1 MPFGLSRVGVA
12 AGATGALAA
21 GAFGYVLR
29 RPLPMLDGEVRLK
42 GLSAPVDIV
51 RDRWGIPHI
60 SAREALDAYFGQGYC
75 HAQDRLWQME
85 LTRRLGS
92 GRLAEVFGK
101 DALDIDRF
109 QRRVGLRRSAQREW
123 ETLAGGVREILRA
136 YAAGVNACLDGLIGA
151 KKLPVE
157 FVLARFQPQPWE
169 PVDTLVFARYLAYSQ
184 TPNWDS
190 ELVRSRL
197 IARVGYATAA
207 SFEPD
212 VWQPDTDAVPQLG
225 DWGPAELP
233 PRGDLPPLELTGG
246 PLASNAWVVSG
257 SRSST
262 GKPLLANDPH
272 MFPRFPSVF
281 YEAHLTAGGE
291 LNVAGASVPGAPGIL
306 IGHNRHIAWGITA
319 SMADASDLYVERLD
333 PGDARRT
340 EFAGRWESG
349 TLVREPISVKGGG
362 LPLIEEVLITRR
374 HGPLLTPTG
383 SLPDEHRPL
392 ALRSMVLEAPS
403 ATAAMLAINAA
414 TSWDE
419 FRAAARQW
427 GAPAMNLT
435 YADAAGNIGYQ
446 MVGSVPIRQ
455 RGEGLVP
462 SPGWSGQYEW
472 TGTIPFDDLPSAF
485 NPTDGLWANA
495 NHDVAKPG
503 RPGQQGQPF
512 IAREFIDPA
521 RYQRIRQVL
530 ESKPRHSAV
539 DFGALQAD
547 EVSLPARRVVA
558 ALVEHVSP
566 RGGVERRALEEL
578 RRWDG
583 RVSADSPAACV
594 YEVFR
599 NELVRARYA
608 AVVGDMLPALL
619 GVGVHPLL
627 AATSSHYFLQTQRVL
642 AFVEASPG
650 DPAVSRAFHAS
661 IGWLVRKLGS
671 NVANWRWGRLHQ
683 LKLEHALSLRK
694 PLGLLFDV
702 PAFGWGGDLETVR
715 AGGSWPGAFNVAGPI
730 SAYRFIADCGDWDSS
745 LACLP
750 GGQSGHRGS
759 PHYADQVDAWRR
771 VAYHPLSFTR
781 PAIARVQRHALRLVP
796 D

>member
-21 GAFGYVLR
+21 GAFGYLLR
-29 RPLPMLDGEVRLK
+29 RPLPALDGELRIK
-42 GLSAPVDIV
+42 GLSAPVEIV

-60 SAREALDAYFGQGYC
+60 SARESSDAFFAQGFC

-85 LTRRLGS
+85 LTRRLAS

-101 DALDIDRF
+101 DGLDIDRF
-109 QRRVGLRRSAQREW
+109 QRRVGLRRCAQREW
-123 ETLAGGVREILRA
+123 ETASSEVRDMLRA
-136 YAAGVNACLDGLIGA
+136 YAAGVNACLDELVAA

-169 PVDTLVFARYLAYSQ
+169 PVDSLAFARYLAYSQ
-184 TPNWDS
+184 TPNWES
-190 ELVRSRL
+190 ELIRSRL
-197 IARVGYATAA
+197 IARVGYAAAA
-207 SFEPD
+207 SLEAD
-212 VWQPDTDAVPQLG
+212 VWQPDSDALPHLA
-225 DWGPAELP
+225 DWGPTELAQP
-233 PRGDLPPLELTGG
+233 GDLPPLELRGG
-246 PLASNAWVVSG
+246 PLASNAWAVSG

-281 YEAHLTAGGE
+281 YETHLAAGGE
-291 LNVAGASVPGAPGIL
+291 MNVVGGSIPGAPGIL

-319 SMADASDLYVERLD
+319 SMADAADLYVERLD

-340 EFAGRWESG
+340 EFAGHWESG
-349 TLVREPISVKGGG
+349 TLVREAIAVKGSAR
-362 LPLIEEVLITRR
+362 PWIEEVLITRR

-383 SLPDEHRPL
+383 SVPDEHRPL
-392 ALRSMVLEAPS
+392 ALRSTVLEAPS
-403 ATAAMLAINAA
+403 AAAALLGINRA

-419 FRAAARQW
+419 FRTAARGW
-427 GAPAMNLT
+427 GTPAMNLT
-435 YADAAGNIGYQ
+435 YADAEGNIGYQ

-472 TGTIPFDDLPSAF
+472 SGVIPFDDLPCAF
-485 NPTDGLWANA
+485 NPPDGLWANA
-495 NHDVAKPG
+495 NHNVAKKSRYFFG
-503 RPGQQGQPF
+503 
-512 IAREFIDPA
+512 REFIDPA

-530 ESKPRHSAV
+530 ESKQRHSAV

-547 EVSLPARRVVA
+547 EVSLPARRVAA
-558 ALVEHVSP
+558 ALVEHVSA
-566 RGGVERRALEEL
+566 RGRVERQAIEEL

-583 RVSADSPAACV
+583 RISVDSAAASI

-608 AVVGDMLPALL
+608 GLVGELLPAML

-627 AATSSHYFLQTQRVL
+627 APVNSHYFLQTQRVV
-642 AFVEASPG
+642 AFVETSPE

-661 IGWLVRKLGS
+661 IGWLVRKLGP
-671 NVANWRWGRLHQ
+671 NVAGWHWGRLHQ
-683 LKLEHALSLRK
+683 LRLEHVLSMRK
-694 PLGLLFDV
+694 PLGVVFDV
-702 PAFGWGGDLETVR
+702 PSFGWGGDLETVR
-715 AGGSWPGAFNVAGPI
+715 AGGSSPGAFKVSGPI
-730 SAYRFIADCGDWDSS
+730 SAYRFIADCGDWDST
-745 LACLP
+745 LACIP
-750 GGQSGHRGS
+750 GGRVGIGGHRTTPIRWTRG
-759 PHYADQVDAWRR
+759 DGWRITR
-771 VAYHPLSFTR
+771 CPLRGRRLRECSGTR
-781 PAIARVQRHALRLVP
+781 CG
-796 D
+796 

>member
-1 MPFGLSRVGVA
+1 VPFGLSRVGVA

-21 GAFGYVLR
+21 GAFGYLLR
-29 RPLPMLDGEVRLK
+29 RPLPALDGEVRLK
-42 GLSAPVDIV
+42 GLSAPVEIV

-60 SAREALDAYFGQGYC
+60 SAREALDAYFGQGFC

-85 LTRRLGS
+85 LTRRLAS

-109 QRRVGLRRSAQREW
+109 QRRVGLHRAAQREW
-123 ETLAGGVREILRA
+123 ETLSSEVRDILRA
-136 YAAGVNACLDGLIGA
+136 YAAGVNACVDGSIAA

-169 PVDTLVFARYLAYSQ
+169 PVDTLVFARYLAYLQ
-184 TPNWDS
+184 TPNWES
-190 ELVRSRL
+190 ELIRSRL
-197 IARVGYATAA
+197 IARVGYTAA
-207 SFEPD
+207 ASLEPD
-212 VWQPDTDAVPQLG
+212 IWQADTDAVPHLG
-225 DWGPAELP
+225 DWGPPELP
-233 PRGDLPPLELTGG
+233 QTGDLPTLELTGG
-246 PLASNAWVVSG
+246 PLASNAWAVSG

-272 MFPRFPSVF
+272 MFPRYPSVF
-281 YEAHLTAGGE
+281 YEAHLAAGGE
-291 LNVAGASVPGAPGIL
+291 LNVAGGSVPGAPGIL

-349 TLVREPISVKGGG
+349 TLLREIIAVKGGVR
-362 LPLIEEVLITRR
+362 PVEEVLITHR
-374 HGPLLTPTG
+374 HGPLLTPTS

-392 ALRSMVLEAPS
+392 AMRSMVLEAPS
-403 ATAAMLAINAA
+403 AAAAMLAINTA

-419 FRAAARQW
+419 FRSAARLW
-427 GAPAMNLT
+427 GTPAMNLT
-435 YADAAGNIGYQ
+435 YADADGNIGYQ

-472 TGTIPFDDLPSAF
+472 TGTIPFDELPCAL
-485 NPTDGLWANA
+485 NPSDGLWANA
-495 NHDVAKPG
+495 NHNVAKKS
-503 RPGQQGQPF
+503 QHYF
-512 IAREFIDPA
+512 AREFIDPA

-530 ESKPRHSAV
+530 ESKQRHSAV

-547 EVSLPARRVVA
+547 EVSLPARRVAA

-578 RRWDG
+578 RHWDG
-583 RVSADSPAACV
+583 RISADAPAATI

-608 AVVGDMLPALL
+608 GIVGDMLPALL

-627 AATSSHYFLQTQRVL
+627 AATNSHYFLQTQRVV

-661 IGWLVRKLGS
+661 TGWLVRKLGP
-671 NVANWRWGRLHQ
+671 NVDNWRWGRLHQ

-745 LACLP
+745 LACIA

-781 PAIARVQRHALRLVP
+781 PAIARVQRHTLRLLP

>member
-1 MPFGLSRVGVA
+1 VPFGLSRFGVA
-12 AGATGALAA
+12 AGATGALVA
-21 GAFGYVLR
+21 GAFGYLLR
-29 RPLPMLDGEVRLK
+29 RPLPALDGEVHIK
-42 GLSAPVDIV
+42 GLSGPVEIA

-60 SAREALDAYFGQGYC
+60 SAREVLDAYFGQGFC
-75 HAQDRLWQME
+75 HAQDRLWQMDV
-85 LTRRLGS
+85 TRRLAS
-92 GRLAEVFGK
+92 GRLGDVFGK

-109 QRRVGLRRSAQREW
+109 QRRVGLQRAARHEW
-123 ETLAGGVREILRA
+123 ETLSGEVRDILRA
-136 YAAGVNACLDGLIGA
+136 YAAGVNACLDGLIAA

-184 TPNWDS
+184 TPNWES
-190 ELVRSRL
+190 ELIRSRL
-197 IARVGYATAA
+197 IARVGYTTAA
-207 SFEPD
+207 SLEPD
-212 VWQPDTDAVPQLG
+212 VWQPETSAVPHLG
-225 DWGPAELP
+225 DWGPPELP
-233 PRGDLPPLELTGG
+233 PTGDVPPLELTGG
-246 PLASNAWVVSG
+246 PMASNAWAVSG

-281 YEAHLTAGGE
+281 YEAHLAAGGE
-291 LNVAGASVPGAPGIL
+291 LNVAGGSVPGAPGIL

-319 SMADASDLYVERLD
+319 SMVDASDLYVERLD

-340 EFAGRWESG
+340 EFAGGWESG
-349 TLVREPISVKGGG
+349 TLVREAIAVKGGAR
-362 LPLIEEVLITRR
+362 PVVEEVLITRR
-374 HGPLLTPTG
+374 HGPLLTPTS

-403 ATAAMLAINAA
+403 AAAAVLAINAA
-414 TSWDE
+414 SSWDE
-419 FRAAARQW
+419 FRAAARLW
-427 GAPAMNLT
+427 GTPVMNLT
-435 YADAAGNIGYQ
+435 YADVDGNIGYQ

-472 TGTIPFDDLPSAF
+472 TGVIPFDDLPCAL
-485 NPTDGLWANA
+485 NPPDGLWANA
-495 NHDVAKPG
+495 NHNVAKKSPHY
-503 RPGQQGQPF
+503 F
-512 IAREFIDPA
+512 AREFIDPA

-530 ESKPRHSAV
+530 ESKPRHSTL

-547 EVSLPARRVVA
+547 EVSLPARRVAA
-558 ALVEHVSP
+558 ALVQHVAP
-566 RGGVERRALEEL
+566 RGSVEQRALEEL

-583 RVSADSPAACV
+583 RISGDLPAATI

-608 AVVGDMLPALL
+608 DVVGDMLPALL
-619 GVGVHPLL
+619 GVGLHPLL
-627 AATSSHYFLQTQRVL
+627 AATNSHYFLQTRRV
-642 AFVEASPG
+642 AEFVEVSPG
-650 DPAVSRAFHAS
+650 DPALGRAFHAS
-661 IGWLVRKLGS
+661 IGWLVRKLGP
-671 NVANWRWGRLHQ
+671 NVANWHWGRLHQ

-694 PLGLLFDV
+694 PLGLVFDV
-702 PAFGWGGDLETVR
+702 PSFGWGGDLETVR
-715 AGGSWPGAFNVAGPI
+715 AGGSSPGAYTVTGPI
-730 SAYRFIADCGDWDSS
+730 SAYRFIADCGDWDNS
-745 LACLP
+745 LACIP